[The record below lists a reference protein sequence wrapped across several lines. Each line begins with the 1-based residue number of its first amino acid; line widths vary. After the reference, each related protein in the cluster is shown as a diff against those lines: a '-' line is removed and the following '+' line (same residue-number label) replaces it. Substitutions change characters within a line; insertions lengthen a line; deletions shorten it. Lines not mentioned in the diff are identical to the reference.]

1 MKTQNEQIL
10 RHLKRGRKIT
20 PLQALNLYGCL
31 RLSGRILELREQ
43 GHPIKSEMVK
53 VNNKRV
59 ARYSL

>member
-20 PLQALNLYGCL
+20 PLQALNLYGCF
-31 RLSGRILELREQ
+31 RLSGRILELKQQ

-53 VNNKRV
+53 VNKKYV
-59 ARYSL
+59 AQYSL